1 MKVAD
6 YIARFLEINQIG
18 QVFAVTGG
26 ASLHLIHSIKKNKS
40 INIYFPI
47 HEQTCS
53 MAAEAYSRISMKTGV
68 AIATSGPGATNL
80 ATGISGAYFDS
91 VPVMY
96 ITGQVSTTR
105 NKDGTGVRQIG
116 FQETDCVSMFK
127 PITKFAYKI
136 KKSNEVPNILHKA
149 FNIANT
155 GRKGPVII
163 DIPDNIQREKIK
175 ITKKD
180 LKKIVTKNKY
190 KEIKHKHIE
199 RFLQLIKDS
208 KRPVFIFGWGIHLSN
223 SYKEATNIIKKMG
236 IPFVTTW
243 ALAHLRPQSD
253 KYKIGTWG
261 THGTRFANF
270 AVQNADLIIS
280 IGSRL
285 DTKATGSPIDTFA
298 RGAKKI
304 MVDID
309 INEINKFEKFNL
321 NIDLKFNTDAKNFMK
336 SILKKKQI
344 HTNRKEVSKWVN
356 QIKKWKND
364 YPVLRQDYLKQKSVN
379 PYFFIDTL
387 SKCSLDDSI
396 ISVDTGCA
404 IAWTMQA
411 FNFKNKQRLFH
422 DFNNTAMGWSIP
434 AAISFA
440 LHSKKQI
447 IVIIGDGSLSFMLNE
462 LSFIVGNKLPIKIFL
477 LNNKGH
483 SMIKQTQEQWLN
495 SEYFGSS
502 HQGGLAKINFI
513 KVAQSFGLKTS
524 NIKNSK
530 NLKQNISNVLRDDKP
545 CLCNV
550 IINESQRVIP
560 QVKFGRPNE
569 DPEPLLNR
577 EEFYKNMIVKPIS

>member
-180 LKKIVTKNKY
+180 LKKIVTKNKL

-298 RGAKKI
+298 RGAKK
-304 MVDID
+304 
-309 INEINKFEKFNL
+309 L
-321 NIDLKFNTDAKNFMK
+321 W
-336 SILKKKQI
+336 SILI
-344 HTNRKEVSKWVN
+344 LMRLIN
-356 QIKKWKND
+356 
-364 YPVLRQDYLKQKSVN
+364 LR
-379 PYFFIDTL
+379 
-387 SKCSLDDSI
+387 
-396 ISVDTGCA
+396 
-404 IAWTMQA
+404 
-411 FNFKNKQRLFH
+411 
-422 DFNNTAMGWSIP
+422 
-434 AAISFA
+434 
-440 LHSKKQI
+440 
-447 IVIIGDGSLSFMLNE
+447 
-462 LSFIVGNKLPIKIFL
+462 
-477 LNNKGH
+477 
-483 SMIKQTQEQWLN
+483 
-495 SEYFGSS
+495 
-502 HQGGLAKINFI
+502 
-513 KVAQSFGLKTS
+513 
-524 NIKNSK
+524 
-530 NLKQNISNVLRDDKP
+530 NLI
-545 CLCNV
+545 
-550 IINESQRVIP
+550 
-560 QVKFGRPNE
+560 
-569 DPEPLLNR
+569 
-577 EEFYKNMIVKPIS
+577 